1 VAEIN
6 QKKSGKFLTTKIIRV
21 VNFLGAILF
30 AVTMFNDGLQLFA
43 VYFAMYYYLWLY
55 IIFLVLEIRY
65 YNLTQTKLWN
75 YPLKYP
81 LVTIGGVLPILVV
94 LVQRI

>member
-1 VAEIN
+1 MAEIN
-6 QKKSGKFLTTKIIRV
+6 QKKSSKFLTTKIIRV

-30 AVTMFNDGLQLFA
+30 AVTMLKDGLQIFA

-65 YNLTQTKLWN
+65 YNLTQTKLLN
-75 YPLKYP
+75 YLLKHPLA
-81 LVTIGGVLPILVV
+81 TIGGILPILVV
-94 LVQRI
+94 LTQRT

>member
-1 VAEIN
+1 M
-6 QKKSGKFLTTKIIRV
+6 KSSKFLTTKIIRV

-30 AVTMFNDGLQLFA
+30 AVTMSKDGLQLFA

-55 IIFLVLEIRY
+55 IIFLILEIRY

-75 YPLKYP
+75 YLLKHPLAS
-81 LVTIGGVLPILVV
+81 IGGILPIVIV
-94 LVQRI
+94 LLQRI

>member
-1 VAEIN
+1 MTEVN
-6 QKKSGKFLTTKIIRV
+6 QKKSSKFLTTKMIRV

-30 AVTMFNDGLQLFA
+30 AGTMFKDGLQIFA

-55 IIFLVLEIRY
+55 VIFLVFEIRY
-65 YNLTQTKLWN
+65 YNLTQTKLQN
-75 YPLKYP
+75 YLLKHPLA
-81 LVTIGGVLPILVV
+81 TIGGILPILVV

>member
-1 VAEIN
+1 MAEIN
-6 QKKSGKFLTTKIIRV
+6 QKKSSKFLTTKIIRV

-30 AVTMFNDGLQLFA
+30 AVTMLKDVLQIFA

-65 YNLTQTKLWN
+65 YNLTQTKLLN
-75 YPLKYP
+75 YLLKHP
-81 LVTIGGVLPILVV
+81 VATIGGILPILVV
-94 LVQRI
+94 LGQRI